1 MLSLGAE
8 NKEIA
13 KAIGINVKTVQT
25 YLQQLE
31 HLTGKSRRELVV
43 YAVERRLKKIDN
55 GLNCV

>member
-1 MLSLGAE
+1 LLSLGAE